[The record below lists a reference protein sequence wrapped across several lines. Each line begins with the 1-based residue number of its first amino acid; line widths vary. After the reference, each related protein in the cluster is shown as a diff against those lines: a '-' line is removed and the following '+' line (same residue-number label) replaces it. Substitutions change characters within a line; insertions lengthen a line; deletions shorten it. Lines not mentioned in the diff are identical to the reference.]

1 MGGEIEKS
9 EEIIIKLFQSGTRTC
24 SIKSNICKQIK
35 ERKISTIFFLINNIY
50 IYKARVNMTNGA

>member
-35 ERKISTIFFLINNIY
+35 EKNIY
-50 IYKARVNMTNGA
+50 NFFFD